1 VIEPTTQIAVTMS
14 AQQWGVVLEALSH
27 APYRVV
33 APIFTA
39 IQQQCME
46 HDSDIMI
53 PGRTPGG
60 ANGGAPT
67 REGA

>member
-1 VIEPTTQIAVTMS
+1 MIDPNTPIAVSMS

-33 APIFTA
+33 APIFVA

-46 HDSDIMI
+46 HDAPMRVS
-53 PGRTPGG
+53 GG
-60 ANGGAPT
+60 ANGADPHP
-67 REGA
+67 EP